1 MAERNILDVLA
12 EMGKTFAGADLSRA
26 TNQAASLGADLGWIL
41 LGMGLITEEELA
53 DAYAQLHDLTLVGE
67 SEMSVQ
73 PEAAGRIPDGIIRKY
88 NIYPVAVEGED
99 LWIAVCNPTGVKA
112 AQAFAR
118 QEMIRVQVVLVTQ
131 SVMARLIT
139 GRQPGPAPAPAR
151 PSQPGS
157 VRPEPAAPA
166 ARQTPAPQPAQRPVP
181 QTAPPPPRPAS
192 QRPQPAPQPARPAA
206 PPQGS
211 SGADDG
217 LGLVETPR
225 GRTAE
230 EETDA
235 MFGQMLAV
243 ADESATIQ
251 IVDTILQHSVTHQ
264 VSDLHVSR
272 SDAGL
277 VVRYRRDG
285 ALQPQRLKLSGKN
298 QEAVVSRL
306 KVMAELDLAEKR
318 QPQDGAFDYIARR
331 EERDVR
337 YVCRVSIVP
346 THTGEKA
353 CLRLLEANARA
364 RSLDQ
369 LDLSWEALKS
379 IRTLSRSP
387 SGLFLFTGPTGSGK
401 TTAAYGC
408 LQEIANPAISVF
420 TVEDPI
426 EYTNEFYYQV
436 QVHEKIGLSFGKVL
450 RSILRQD
457 PDVILVGEIRDS
469 ETAQI
474 GAQAAQIGRL
484 VISTIHTNDAPGTIT
499 RLADLGVAR
508 YAIASSLRG
517 AVAIRLMRR
526 LCKCKRPA
534 SHVSAELEAA
544 REHFSLEDGEAFEPA
559 GCDECENTGFKG
571 RLPVAEV
578 LTMDAKLADA
588 VLAGESGFEIRK
600 TAMETGF
607 QPLLVDAWR
616 RVLRGETAEKE
627 VVRQLGTV
635 L

>member
-12 EMGKTFAGADLSRA
+12 EMGRTFAGADLSRA
-26 TNQAASLGADLGWIL
+26 TNQAASLGADLGWVL
-41 LGMGLITEEELA
+41 LGMGLISEEELA
-53 DAYAQLHDLTLVGE
+53 AAYAQLYDLTLV
-67 SEMSVQ
+67 SEAEMTVS
-73 PEAAGRIPDGIIRKY
+73 PEASGRIPEGVIRKY

-118 QEMIRVQVVLVTQ
+118 QEMIRVQVVLVAQ
-131 SVMARLIT
+131 SVMGRLIT
-139 GRQPGPAPAPAR
+139 GRPQGAAPRPTAPPQSAAQPRAAATQPRPAPQPAPAPAR
-151 PSQPGS
+151 PAAP
-157 VRPEPAAPA
+157 RPEP
-166 ARQTPAPQPAQRPVP
+166 
-181 QTAPPPPRPAS
+181 PPPPRPAS
-192 QRPQPAPQPARPAA
+192 PPGRPPEPAGRRPV
-206 PPQGS
+206 
-211 SGADDG
+211 ADDELGG
-217 LGLVETPR
+217 LLEGPR
-225 GRTAE
+225 GRTADE
-230 EETDA
+230 EVEA
-235 MFGQMLAV
+235 MFGRVLLV
-243 ADESATIQ
+243 ADETNTIQ
-251 IVDTILQHSVTHQ
+251 IVDSILTQCVTHQ
-264 VSDLHVSR
+264 VSDLHISR
-272 SDAGL
+272 SDTGL
-277 VVRYRRDG
+277 IVRFRRDG
-285 ALQPQRLKLSGKN
+285 VLAPQRLKLAPKN
-298 QEAVVSRL
+298 QEAVVSRI
-306 KVMAELDLAEKR
+306 KVLAELDLAEKR
-318 QPQDGAFDYIARR
+318 QPQDGSFDYFASRGD
-331 EERDVR
+331 RDVR
-337 YVCRVSIVP
+337 YVCRVNVVP

-364 RSLDQ
+364 RALDE
-369 LDLSWEALKS
+369 LDLSWEALKA
-379 IRTLSRSP
+379 IRTVSRSP

-401 TTAAYGC
+401 TTAAYAC

-436 QVHEKIGLSFGKVL
+436 QVHEKIGLTFEKVL

-517 AVAIRLMRR
+517 AVAIRLLRR
-526 LCKCKRPA
+526 LCSCKRRAAHHSP
-534 SHVSAELEAA
+534 ELDAA
-544 REHFSLEDGEAFEPA
+544 REQFSLEAGEPCEPA
-559 GCDECENTGFKG
+559 GCADCENTGFKG

-578 LTMDAKLADA
+578 LTMDPKLADA

-600 TAMETGF
+600 SAMETGF

-616 RVLRGETAEKE
+616 RVLRGETAERE
-627 VVRQLGTV
+627 VVRQLGT
-635 L
+635 LL